1 MAAKRGTS
9 AKKPKPKAGVVDI
22 ELTPEQREQIKR
34 QTKGKVDISTLR
46 LRPELN
52 LRLNE
57 LTTVLGVGS
66 RISQVVANGSD
77 GTWWV

>member
-46 LRPELN
+46 MRPELN

-57 LTTVLGVGS
+57 LTTVLGVGG
-66 RISQVVANGSD
+66 RISQPVANGSD